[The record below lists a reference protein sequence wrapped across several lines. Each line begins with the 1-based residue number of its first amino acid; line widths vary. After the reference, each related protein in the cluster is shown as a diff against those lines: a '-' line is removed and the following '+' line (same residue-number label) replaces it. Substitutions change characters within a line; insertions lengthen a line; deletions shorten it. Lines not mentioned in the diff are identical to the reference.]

1 MNAERKAPTLA
12 KSMVDHGKL
21 DKSYEEMDEII
32 KNDEKKIMDIS

>member
-1 MNAERKAPTLA
+1 LA

-32 KNDEKKIMDIS
+32 KNDENTRLY